1 MCIRNEISNACSASY
16 SCGDAEIV
24 VAGGM
29 ENMSLIPHY
38 MNLRNGTKFGPA
50 TMIDGMQKDG
60 LVDAYDNNAMG
71 VCADLCAE
79 YNFLEKTK
87 ISTQFNRMS
96 VQRKP
101 AGKFDNEVVLAVP
114 QRKGDPIIVS
124 KDEEFTNV
132 NRKIPTLN
140 AVFSKEGTVTAAN
153 ASTINDGAAAMI
165 LMSEER
171 ALSLGLKP
179 LAFIKSYADAAQE
192 PKFTTSPSKALPK
205 ALDAGIALS
214 DVEYFEFNE
223 AFAVVGLQ
231 ILKIGLDND
240 KVNVGHPFPGL
251 CSNHYYIIKRFRT
264 NNAKKPYVMVELSS
278 GHRKSL
284 NNYGYGL

>member
-1 MCIRNEISNACSASY
+1 LQRKLFS
-16 SCGDAEIV
+16 DAEIV

-71 VCADLCAE
+71 VCADLCAAE

-96 VQRKP
+96 VQRKL
-101 AGKFDNEVVLAVP
+101 GKQVNLIRSSPCCLP

-132 NRKIPTLN
+132 KI
-140 AVFSKEGTVTAAN
+140 E
-153 ASTINDGAAAMI
+153 
-165 LMSEER
+165 
-171 ALSLGLKP
+171 
-179 LAFIKSYADAAQE
+179 KSQ
-192 PKFTTSPSKALPK
+192 P
-205 ALDAGIALS
+205 
-214 DVEYFEFNE
+214 
-223 AFAVVGLQ
+223 
-231 ILKIGLDND
+231 
-240 KVNVGHPFPGL
+240 
-251 CSNHYYIIKRFRT
+251 
-264 NNAKKPYVMVELSS
+264 
-278 GHRKSL
+278 
-284 NNYGYGL
+284 